1 MSPSLQAKYD
11 SGEPTIPSTIAEE
24 FTYNPF
30 MRVRYGGP
38 GAVGAVLT
46 FEGGV
51 GRREPRV
58 QVVPLPCAV
67 LCPCPQDPPAVT
79 REGGGSVSAS
89 AEVADSASLREC
101 IPASGRLGLGSS
113 QLNQGS

>member
-1 MSPSLQAKYD
+1 MSPLLQAKYD

-38 GAVGAVLT
+38 RGVGAVLA

-51 GRREPRV
+51 GRRE
-58 QVVPLPCAV
+58 L
-67 LCPCPQDPPAVT
+67 
-79 REGGGSVSAS
+79 
-89 AEVADSASLREC
+89 
-101 IPASGRLGLGSS
+101 
-113 QLNQGS
+113 